1 MLTVKADKGLHGK
14 QVNHPTTIFSTNSRQ
29 GNRPACVASYTEKKL
44 LVLKNYVFYESR
56 SSDGERSDALDKNS
70 AKNSCIRNSTMDAS
84 DPVPRS
90 SKNHSADRR
99 RAKPKS
105 WKPNGGGMRPYN
117 SPEVQNAIPAADE
130 CIIDVNTVKPKV
142 DTWFRPRNDAK
153 LPNKWIKYGDDVKQT
168 KVTRNRASD
177 EPPNPQGNNCP
188 GKTVK
193 RMTSFWDSHLKS
205 QPHTMAT
212 MLQKSHISLDSYTRL
227 EEKRKEGAA
236 KNLADRPRSQGS
248 DCVVQ
253 EHTLR
258 PSELLNRQGKLIS
271 IEDILINAKSD
282 DKNKKEYDP
291 EQNAEGS
298 NTDLPQ
304 ASGDECSQISDD
316 RPSGQECLPNA
327 LQVSN
332 SDSN

>member
-70 AKNSCIRNSTMDAS
+70 AKNSCIRNSRMDAS

-99 RAKPKS
+99 RIKPKS

-177 EPPNPQGNNCP
+177 GPPNPQ
-188 GKTVK
+188 
-193 RMTSFWDSHLKS
+193 
-205 QPHTMAT
+205 
-212 MLQKSHISLDSYTRL
+212 
-227 EEKRKEGAA
+227 
-236 KNLADRPRSQGS
+236 DRPRSQGS

-282 DKNKKEYDP
+282 DKNKKESDP